1 MFGEAAA
8 AAIVCTSRRE
18 RQGGRAGGGGMGAMV
33 DVVAE
38 LRQRLERRRMRPSL
52 DVLEDRLRRA
62 CLDGSGHLLVTG
74 SDRTEIHAI
83 LARVLAAVQPLS
95 AIRTLAADA
104 DPNATVDRVI
114 TAFDPDATPDNYL
127 DRRAA
132 LVELLARAAQ
142 AGKSIFVVVDDA
154 DRATV
159 EQLERLRASLEIAPE
174 ALERLR
180 LVLIGDVALLHKLE
194 QPGAR
199 ALRTRITASVSMD
212 NATDV
217 ATSTTPS
224 RKTTTSYAL
233 IFAAAATVAFCSAV
247 YTTYLVGLVTGG
259 DKSVRVA
266 HTPTTDAAPPSRAAM
281 YALRGD
287 EPYLTASL
295 RIDAVSAL
303 RKTIIAPP
311 RRALAVKPMVPSK
324 APEAAPSSGSSIDAF
339 MKRFPAGR

>member
-1 MFGEAAA
+1 MEN
-8 AAIVCTSRRE
+8 
-18 RQGGRAGGGGMGAMV
+18 
-33 DVVAE
+33 VVAE
-38 LRQRLERRRMRPSL
+38 LRARLDRRRIKPSL

-74 SDRTEIHAI
+74 SDRTAIHAL
-83 LARVLAAVQPLS
+83 LARVLDSVQPLS
-95 AIRTLAADA
+95 AIRTLAVDPN
-104 DPNATVDRVI
+104 PNATVDRVI
-114 TAFDPDATPDNYL
+114 TAFDPHATPDNYL

-180 LVLIGDVALLHKLE
+180 LVLIGDVALSQKLE
-194 QPGAR
+194 EPGAR
-199 ALRTRITASVSMD
+199 ALRTRIAATVSMD
-212 NATDV
+212 NTTDV
-217 ATSTTPS
+217 ATSPTPL
-224 RKTTTSYAL
+224 RKSAASYAL

-247 YTTYLVGLVTGG
+247 YTTHLVGLVTGDG
-259 DKSVRVA
+259 KSPRVA
-266 HTPTTDAAPPSRAAM
+266 HTPTADAAPASRVAV

-295 RIDAVSAL
+295 RIDAVAAP
-303 RKTIIAPP
+303 RKTISAPP
-311 RRALAVKPMVPSK
+311 RRALAVKPTTPSK
-324 APEAAPSSGSSIDAF
+324 APDAAPSSGSSIDAF